1 MADLIGQVQ
10 QLQGQLIA
18 EGVIDDQFIQLQVR
32 ASLPLYSLGDFIAW
46 PHHRVSGAIEP
57 RDLLKESLRI

>member
-1 MADLIGQVQ
+1 LVGQVQ

-32 ASLPLYSLGDFIAW
+32 T
-46 PHHRVSGAIEP
+46 R
-57 RDLLKESLRI
+57 RT